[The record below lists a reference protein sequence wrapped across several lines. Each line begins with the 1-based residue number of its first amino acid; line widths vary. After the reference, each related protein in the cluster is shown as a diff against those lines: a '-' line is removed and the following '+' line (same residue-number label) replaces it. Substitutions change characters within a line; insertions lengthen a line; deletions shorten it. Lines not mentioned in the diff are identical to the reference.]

1 MLVDSEEQNWFK
13 RAHIG
18 QYLGIAH
25 IITSSS
31 KLSEEDR
38 RSQTFLQAEGEI
50 CSMDPPREDAR
61 DHDIF
66 ISLTGALYVVVNS
79 QKDNGKVLKK
89 NILKDIVPRGFD
101 TRIEEIQE
109 KHRKAIEE
117 KYAAIALL
125 NNNLKNREYEN
136 IGLLGQVRGKD
147 QQIAAFQRRYVG
159 HLLGEDKNNR
169 ISIIVKNNEEEEY
182 PYIYLYADN
191 MVIEETKSGCC

>member
-1 MLVDSEEQNWFK
+1 MVCKNIEVLVDSEEQNWFK

-159 HLLGEDKNNR
+159 HLLGEDKNNC

-182 PYIYLYADN
+182 PYIYIYMRTTWL
-191 MVIEETKSGCC
+191 

>member
-109 KHRKAIEE
+109 KNRKAIEE

-159 HLLGEDKNNR
+159 HLLGEDKNNC